1 MNDLKIGIIGAGAVG
16 GVIATILTEKGYD
29 VEVVL
34 NKKNEFIMDNYVG
47 LDIIGEFGEHSQ
59 LVKAVDSVDKLSEKK
74 DIIFITTRANAV
86 NSCAKMCAPYLKE
99 NGIVVI
105 AGNVLVHQDAKQH
118 IPLCKI
124 ISMFVEWSA
133 ERVTSTKVN
142 VLVNG
147 DMKIGVFDPCATPF
161 LKIAKAI
168 LDNIT
173 PTHIVENMPEF
184 IISRIVM
191 NSAIASVGAISGLR
205 LGKILLNKN
214 SKKLFYNLI
223 KESLQVFE
231 SLKINVPNYLGKLDY
246 YKFCGNSFSCK
257 HYAKK
262 MMNVI
267 RKNNP
272 YLISSIL
279 KDLDNNKKT
288 EIDYLTGKICRLAKA
303 TNVET
308 PYSNK
313 IVEIIKE
320 IEDGKRTIYEEN
332 IDEVLNVNK

>member
-16 GVIATILTEKGYD
+16 GVIATILTEKGYN

-34 NKKNEFIMDNYVG
+34 NKKNEFIMDNYVSF
-47 LDIIGEFGEHSQ
+47 DVIGEFGEHSQ
-59 LVKAVDSVDKLSEKK
+59 LVKAVDSVEKFSEKK

-86 NSCAKMCAPYLKE
+86 ANCAKMCAPYLKE

-118 IPLCKI
+118 IPLSKI

-133 ERVTSTKVN
+133 ERINTCKVN
-142 VLVNG
+142 VLISGN
-147 DMKIGVFDPCATPF
+147 MKIGVFDATASPF
-161 LKIAKAI
+161 LKIIKA
-168 LDNIT
+168 LLENIVST
-173 PTHIVENMPEF
+173 EIVDNMPEF

-191 NSAIASVGAISGLR
+191 NSAIASIGAVSGLR
-205 LGKILLNKN
+205 LGKIIENKN
-214 SKKLFYNLI
+214 SRKLFYNLI
-223 KESLQVFE
+223 KES
-231 SLKINVPNYLGKLDY
+231 INVFDSLNINIPDYLGKLNY
-246 YKFCGNSFSCK
+246 YKFCGTSFCCK
-257 HYAKK
+257 RYAKK
-262 MMNVI
+262 MIKVI
-267 RKNNP
+267 GKNNP

-279 KDLDNNKKT
+279 KDLDNNKKS
-288 EIDYLTGKICRLAKA
+288 EIDYLTGKICRLAKVKNI
-303 TNVET
+303 NV

-332 IDEVLNVNK
+332 IDEVLQAR